1 MTCSLVLSPSY
12 CLIRTLDDI
21 AKTDGDHGEAADL
34 RDIIAANVDAYRR
47 QPTSL

>member
-12 CLIRTLDDI
+12 CLIRALDDI

-34 RDIIAANVDAYRR
+34 HDIAANVDAYWR